1 MQSQEVAAKLRSLP
15 IIDIVDRAMR
25 KGINEGVA
33 IVSDRVFEENTDI
46 KGGGFGA
53 YSESWKKAREAKGR
67 QVARVDLQFN
77 KDLLRSITDDVSSD
91 RYSVKIKED
100 LNVKKARGFEKNRGI
115 EVFFASE
122 EERKNIIDVIEK
134 EFIKQIEGEF

>member
-1 MQSQEVAAKLRSLP
+1 M
-15 IIDIVDRAMR
+15 
-25 KGINEGVA
+25 
-33 IVSDRVFEENTDI
+33 
-46 KGGGFGA
+46 
-53 YSESWKKAREAKGR
+53 
-67 QVARVDLQFN
+67 DLQFN